1 MAESLI
7 RLENVEYVYPGSRD
21 VPALRGVSLTVSEGE
36 YVAIVGANG
45 SGKSTLA
52 RHLNGLLVPTR
63 GEVWVNGWNT
73 KDRAAIR
80 DIRRTVGMV
89 FQVPDNQIVATVVEE
104 DVAFGPENLGVS
116 ESELPA
122 RVARALEAVGLTA
135 QAQRPSHLLSA
146 GQKQRLAIAGALAMQ
161 PRCLVLD
168 EATAMLDPEGKAALL
183 DIVRRLHKSGTTIIA
198 ITHSMAEAVEANRVI
213 ALSEG
218 QVALE
223 GTPAQV
229 FANVEALT
237 ALGLDAPP
245 VSRLAH
251 LVAERVPG
259 FPTDVLTLQ
268 ALADAVSLRVR
279 CGKR

>member
-1 MAESLI
+1 
-7 RLENVEYVYPGSRD
+7 
-21 VPALRGVSLTVSEGE
+21 
-36 YVAIVGANG
+36 
-45 SGKSTLA
+45 
-52 RHLNGLLVPTR
+52 
-63 GEVWVNGWNT
+63 
-73 KDRAAIR
+73 
-80 DIRRTVGMV
+80 
-89 FQVPDNQIVATVVEE
+89 VVEE
-104 DVAFGPENLGVS
+104 DVAFGPENLGVP

>member
-1 MAESLI
+1 MAEPLI

-36 YVAIVGANG
+36 YVAVVGANG

-63 GEVWVNGWNT
+63 GEVWVKDWNT

-104 DVAFGPENLGVS
+104 DVAFGPENLGVP

-122 RVARALEAVGLTA
+122 RVARALEAVGLIA

-146 GQKQRLAIAGALAMQ
+146 GQKQRLAIAGALAMRPQ
-161 PRCLVLD
+161 CLVLD

-183 DIVRRLHKSGTTIIA
+183 DIVRRLHSSGTTIIA

-229 FANVEALT
+229 FANVEALR

-251 LVAERVPG
+251 LVAEQWPG

-268 ALADAVSLRVR
+268 DFADAVSLHAR